1 MTEWEDCE
9 ESEEEDS
16 EDTEA
21 VIEKLLAIRENC
33 HLKAKANIDAAQ
45 EMCM

>member
-1 MTEWEDCE
+1 MYNHHPWKAISLVMIEPEAMTEREGCE

-21 VIEKLLAIRENC
+21 VIEKLLAIR
-33 HLKAKANIDAAQ
+33 
-45 EMCM
+45 